1 MKDYRCLAFVCHWN
15 RATISGSGQ
24 TKRNESGGSG
34 IGTIGFQLPVV
45 SLSAS
50 NNRRFCWAVSAWSWC
65 NLQSRSRVHRSR
77 NVLEEVLFGPPL
89 LLGLLQPADND
100 VGDGPVDGDD
110 PRLRLSEEPSSRKD
124 PAADNK
130 KLREPQPQRCG
141 GVVATK

>member
-1 MKDYRCLAFVCHWN
+1 MYY
-15 RATISGSGQ
+15 
-24 TKRNESGGSG
+24 
-34 IGTIGFQLPVV
+34 
-45 SLSAS
+45 
-50 NNRRFCWAVSAWSWC
+50 
-65 NLQSRSRVHRSR
+65 HRSFVVR
-77 NVLEEVLFGPPL
+77 VQHVGYLFVREPPQLLVVHASALALMEEVLFGPPL